1 MLIKIANIYG
11 IYGILL
17 MCYSFHMS
25 CFIHSCNNLVSMAP
39 ILQVRLIEMKD
50 PIEDYRDGEK
60 GNLE

>member
-1 MLIKIANIYG
+1 
-11 IYGILL
+11 